1 MKKFLFTIA
10 FLGLLAVNAT
20 AQNSNE
26 TENQETG
33 GLSDF
38 LSQVLQEQHAQTVS
52 HRQGVAVGFISTVHG
67 TFDGAQ
73 VSFIN
78 TITNDAKGAQVGF
91 INTTRGSYNGGQVG
105 FINSVTSSV
114 RGAQVGYV
122 NTAAGD
128 VNGAQVGFVNT
139 AIGEVS
145 GAQVG
150 FVNTA
155 TKDVDGFQVGFV
167 NTTIGEVSGAQVGFV
182 NTATKDV
189 DGLQVGFVN
198 TAVGDCNAQIGFVNV
213 ATGDVN
219 GQVGFVN
226 ITAGEVDAQIGFVN
240 TARKLNGLQLGF
252 VNFADTIENGVS
264 IGFLSIVRQGGFRA
278 VEVGISEFHLVN
290 VGFKLGVERFYTT
303 FSISYNPFEDY
314 RSKSFATGF
323 GFGTI
328 VPINDSF
335 FFNPEIIGS
344 TSWSRNTR
352 NLTSFVPHF
361 GYNLGN
367 HFSVTLA
374 PSVTWSRSPR
384 NMDLLEPIFYV
395 ANFEIDDRNAIVVG
409 ARLNLRVRF

>member
-10 FLGLLAVNAT
+10 FLGLLTVNAT

-139 AIGEVS
+139 A
-145 GAQVG
+145 
-150 FVNTA
+150 
-155 TKDVDGFQVGFV
+155 
-167 NTTIGEVSGAQVGFV
+167 IGEVSGAQVGFV